1 MEAPLPAP
9 TPPRPPP
16 VHVAIIMDG
25 NGRWAKLR
33 GLPRTAGHRRGVEA
47 VRETVKAAVDL
58 GIGYLTLYGFSSEN
72 WNRPPPEVDDLMGL
86 LRFYLRSEIAELHR
100 QGVRL
105 RSIGDRARL
114 APDIVRLIEE
124 AEERTRANA
133 KLNLTIALS
142 YGGRNEILRA
152 VRMIAADV
160 AAGRLAAGAV
170 DEAALEE
177 RLFTLGLP
185 DPDLVI
191 RTSGEQRISNFLLW
205 QSAYSELVFD
215 DCLWPDFGRENLRRA
230 VEEFQRRERRYG
242 TAVG

>member
-1 MEAPLPAP
+1 MEALPAP
-9 TPPRPPP
+9 TSPRPPP

-47 VRETVKAAVDL
+47 VRETVKAATEI

-124 AEERTRANA
+124 AEERTRGNL

-152 VRMIAADV
+152 MRMIAADV
-160 AAGRLAAGAV
+160 AAGRLAAAEV
-170 DEAALEE
+170 DETALEE
-177 RLFTLGLP
+177 RLFTHGLP

-242 TAVG
+242 TAVA